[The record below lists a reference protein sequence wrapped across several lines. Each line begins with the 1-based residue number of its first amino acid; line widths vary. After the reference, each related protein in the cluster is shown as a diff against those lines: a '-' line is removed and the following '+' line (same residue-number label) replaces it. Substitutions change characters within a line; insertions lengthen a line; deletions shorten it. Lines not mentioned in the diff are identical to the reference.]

1 MKLKGALLVVSLCCL
16 PIMVK
21 AADPVKGNGIPA
33 TEKVTLSDFNE
44 IRINGPM
51 AFYYEQSD
59 AVSPFVEVTIDENL
73 YPHLHIE
80 VKNRILT
87 IEFKKVKVEDITRF
101 IVKSNSPWL
110 KEARLSGNAGLNIQ
124 TPLTGDEIVLRGT
137 ANCLIN
143 CTGGIKAGSLELI
156 TRQSANIVISHLE
169 AEELKC
175 DMDGSG
181 SIMLKNGKA
190 ATGKYS
196 ITGSND
202 LHAFE
207 AEVDDLTCKIT
218 GNGMAEIRAAEKLKV
233 NIIGNGTIKY
243 KGVAPYSQTT
253 IGKGIITKIDE
264 E

>member
-1 MKLKGALLVVSLCCL
+1 MKRKRALLIVSLCCL
-16 PIMVK
+16 SIMAK
-21 AADPVKGNGIPA
+21 AVDPVKGNGILT

-44 IRINGPM
+44 IRVNGPM

-59 AVSPFVEVTIDENL
+59 AISPSVEVTIDENL
-73 YPHLHIE
+73 YPHLQIE

-87 IEFKKVKVEDITRF
+87 IEFKKVKVENITQF
-101 IVKSNSPWL
+101 TVKSSSPWL

-124 TPLTGDEIVLRGT
+124 TTLTGDEIILRGT

-143 CTGGIKAGSLELI
+143 CTGEIKAGTLELI
-156 TRQSANIVISHLE
+156 TRQSANIVINNLE
-169 AEELKC
+169 AEELEC

-181 SIMLKNGKA
+181 SITLKNGKA
-190 ATGKYS
+190 TTGKYS

-207 AEVDDLTCKIT
+207 TEVADLTCKIT
-218 GNGMAEIRAAEKLKV
+218 GSGMAEIHATEKLKV

-243 KGVAPYSQTT
+243 KGVSPHSQTT
-253 IGKGIITKIDE
+253 IGKGTITKIE
-264 E
+264 